1 MHAALRSTHLLPAGA
16 FAAPGDVRSMQ
27 LHAQQAALA
36 LPGSSSPYRSTVVSD
51 WAHSNGR
58 MLSPEQQGQ
67 QMPSL
72 MVDLLGEQG
81 TPRCARNPICMPDHP
96 SA

>member
-1 MHAALRSTHLLPAGA
+1 
-16 FAAPGDVRSMQ
+16 MQ
-27 LHAQQAALA
+27 PLAQQAALA
-36 LPGSSSPYRSTVVSD
+36 LPGVDNSRRPFRSTVVSD

-81 TPRCARNPICMPDHP
+81 TPRQTSISMQCCLPCHMGLY
-96 SA
+96 